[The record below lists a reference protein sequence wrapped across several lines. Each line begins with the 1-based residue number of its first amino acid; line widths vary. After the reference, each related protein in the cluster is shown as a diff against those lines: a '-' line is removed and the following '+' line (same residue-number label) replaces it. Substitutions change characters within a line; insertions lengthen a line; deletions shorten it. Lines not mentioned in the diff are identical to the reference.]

1 MAIVTL
7 TTDQRVN
14 LEGNS
19 RFQSLV
25 RMAIYNQA
33 NYWRGMDGTNINN
46 ATDAAR
52 WAKSRYL
59 SVGIIQNPNGIDFT
73 SWLKQYVIILKDIA
87 VVDNEAPY
95 SEEEVINYMLDN
107 AKFEELS
114 DLVFNLRIQRIE
126 F

>member
-7 TTDQRVN
+7 NTDQRVN

-25 RMAIYNQA
+25 RAAIYNQA
-33 NYWRGMDGTNINN
+33 NYWRSIDGTALNN
-46 ATDAAR
+46 ANDLAR
-52 WAKSRYL
+52 WAKSRFL
-59 SVGIIQNPNGIDFT
+59 AIGIIQNPTAIDFA

-87 VVDNEAPY
+87 VFDDTQEY
-95 SEEEVINYMLDN
+95 SEEEVLNYMLAN
-107 AKFEELS
+107 GKFDELS
-114 DLVFNLRIQRIE
+114 DLVFNLRIQQIS

>member
-7 TTDQRVN
+7 TTDQRVA

-33 NYWRGMDGTNINN
+33 IYWKNIDGTNLNT
-46 ATDAAR
+46 AEDLAR
-52 WAKSRYL
+52 WAKSRSL
-59 SVGIIQNPNGIDFT
+59 AVGIIQNPNGIDFT
-73 SWLKQYVIILKDIA
+73 SWVKQYVIILKDIA

-107 AKFEELS
+107 AKFDELS